1 MPFLRHHTRTKL
13 RESLPVALTILCL
26 PCICILGLC
35 VLITHCY
42 STLSTYEL
50 PSTRKKRE
58 IETQERDARRRIPF
72 VLASRIERDVDAL
85 SLRDSD
91 SDSDSVSDFG
101 EEEEQGVKGKCGRK
115 GKGKGNGKE
124 RKTHWQ
130 EQSPLFNLP
139 LEIRNR
145 VYEECIGGYTIH
157 ISTLDAYHRMAHTR
171 CETPFLPTVS
181 SNCACGFLVRQEGVA
196 DEWGNTSLLHLLV
209 TCRRMY
215 VMFRFSYFCILRAG
229 VRGRDE
235 GKRVWKW
242 LTGDSCTEAVDVLY
256 RKNTFTFSRI
266 GALVSHLLN
275 IPPQRIPV
283 MRDVRWK

>member
-1 MPFLRHHTRTKL
+1 MPLLRHHTRTKL
-13 RESLPVALTILCL
+13 RESLLVALTIVCL

-35 VLITHCY
+35 VLISHCY

-72 VLASRIERDVDAL
+72 VLGSRVERDVDTL
-85 SLRDSD
+85 SLRESDSD
-91 SDSDSVSDFG
+91 SDSDSGFG
-101 EEEEQGVKGKCGRK
+101 KDEEQRAKGKWGRK

-157 ISTLDAYHRMAHTR
+157 ISTLDAYHRMSHTR
-171 CETPFLPTVS
+171 CKSPSLPTVS
-181 SNCACGFLVRQEGVA
+181 SNCACGFLVLQKGVA

-215 VMFRFSYFCILRAG
+215 VMFCFPCIFILKVG
-229 VRGRDE
+229 VRGRGE
-235 GKRVWKW
+235 G
-242 LTGDSCTEAVDVLY
+242 
-256 RKNTFTFSRI
+256 
-266 GALVSHLLN
+266 
-275 IPPQRIPV
+275 
-283 MRDVRWK
+283 